1 MSAKNV
7 TLASKAVC
15 AREGMTKGL
24 KITLVAA
31 GVLAAASYASGITP
45 TYVAN
50 APAMGTGLAAML
62 ACSARYVSG
71 IEPEQN
77 KQDLITYSP
86 VLEPIEIIYDDAA
99 MRVEADF
106 LGIHTTAA
114 QHREGLGCA
123 LEIGD
128 TSPLDAAKIPNDAK
142 PPKALWP
149 LGGMVEAPIVS
160 VQEKLEEI
168 LMEDNAAGLQTRALL
183 AVKGGRIVGEV
194 YAEGFDASSKL
205 IGWSMSKS
213 FNAIMLG
220 NMEMRGVIDP
230 AKKPLFE
237 AWEDDERADISVDD
251 MLHMASGLD
260 LSEVYAPGTAVT
272 NMLFTAHSSTEVGLS
287 VGMANRPGTRYDYSS
302 GTSNLLSRL
311 VFDAAG
317 GTIDKSLKNLHEY
330 FVRPMGLTDFV
341 LETDPSGLFLGSSF
355 MMASARDWA
364 RMGQLM
370 LNKGELNGHRIVSE
384 GWVVRALTPN
394 HTENKKAYGY
404 QFWLNR
410 GDKTPR
416 WPDLPT
422 DAYAALGSREQ
433 VTMSIPS
440 KDMVIVR
447 LGWAMDGTY
456 PVSKNF
462 AEIIAVAR

>member
-1 MSAKNV
+1 MA
-7 TLASKAVC
+7 
-15 AREGMTKGL
+15 KGL
-24 KITLVAA
+24 KITLGAA
-31 GVLAAASYASGITP
+31 GILAAASYASGITP
-45 TYVAN
+45 TYVVN

-71 IEPEQN
+71 IEPGQN

-86 VLEPIEIIYDDAA
+86 VLESIEIIYDDAV

-106 LGIHTTAA
+106 LGIHATAA
-114 QHREGLGCA
+114 QYREGLGCA

-128 TSPLDAAKIPNDAK
+128 TSPLDAAKIPNDAET
-142 PPKALWP
+142 PNALWP
-149 LGGMVEAPIVS
+149 LGGMVDAPIVS
-160 VQEKLEEI
+160 VQKKLEEI
-168 LMEDNAAGLQTRALL
+168 LKADNVVGLQTRALL

-213 FNAIMLG
+213 FNAVMLG
-220 NMEMRGVIDP
+220 NMEMRGLIDP

-237 AWEDDERADISVDD
+237 AWADDERADISVDD

-260 LSEVYAPGTAVT
+260 FSEVYVPGTAVT
-272 NMLFTAHSSTEVGLS
+272 DMLFTAHSSTEVGLG
-287 VGMANRPGTRYDYSS
+287 VGMANKPGTRYDYSS

-317 GTIDKSLKNLHEY
+317 GTIDKSLENLHEH
-330 FVRPMGLTDFV
+330 FVQPMGLADFV

-355 MMASARDWA
+355 MLASARDWA

-384 GWVVRALTPN
+384 GWVARALTPN
-394 HTENKKAYGY
+394 LTENKKAYGY

-410 GDKTPR
+410 GDKAPR
-416 WPDLPT
+416 WPDLPA

-440 KDMVIVR
+440 ADMVIVR

-462 AEIIAVAR
+462 AEIVAASQ